1 MNFYNVIFGGFLLL
15 SLTVCRQAGFYFG
28 LALSIKIL
36 TTQHAE
42 VLIYIISLKMP
53 EADKSKS

>member
-1 MNFYNVIFGGFLLL
+1 MNFCNVIFGGFLLF

-36 TTQHAE
+36 TTQHAGIE
-42 VLIYIISLKMP
+42 LGPDIYYFS
-53 EADKSKS
+53 ENA